1 MATMKKRKKKTGALA
16 YALFLT
22 LWIAIL
28 ALLAWS
34 GLKLVWRYAEYYE
47 KAEIGP
53 VMDQYMETL
62 EQDMWDHGIAD
73 TIANMPHEYQTDEEC
88 AQVVKKILTDDIRYS
103 RNAGKQSE
111 GIAVYDLLCGN
122 SKFGRVTLEQEMVLP
137 EGENGIL
144 LKRIEQDRLYPWHV
158 SGEEFF
164 FEGLYTSYEITVP
177 SEYTVLLNGH
187 QLTEEQIVETGI
199 PYDVLADYY
208 DEYADLPTKVT
219 YKADNIFGSV
229 DVQLLDGN
237 GNETQIDPDRDDSQ
251 FIETPS
257 QETIDRLYEFAYA
270 FSSRYLEFSA
280 GTGEMQYLYDQ
291 LVPYI
296 EPGSELESRM
306 QGTVEGY
313 AGWQHNQRY
322 RFGNCT
328 LNKVTPLAGGYYI
341 VEVSANASCVQP
353 IGTVTVERDLRIL
366 CRYLE
371 DDVRA
376 FSVED
381 Y

>member
-1 MATMKKRKKKTGALA
+1 MATMKKRKKKTGALV

-22 LWIAIL
+22 LWIAVL

-34 GLKLVWRYAEYYE
+34 ALKLVWRYAEYYE

-53 VMDQYMETL
+53 VMDRYMETL

-73 TIANMPHEYQTDEEC
+73 TIANMPHEFQTDEEC

-111 GIAVYDLLCGN
+111 GLAVYDLLCGN
-122 SKFGRVTLEQEMVLP
+122 SKFGRVTLTQEEVLP
-137 EGENGIL
+137 EDASGIL

-158 SGEEFF
+158 ESEEFF
-164 FEGLYTSYEITVP
+164 FEGLYTSYQITVP
-177 SEYTVLLNGH
+177 EEYTVLLNGH
-187 QLTEEQIVETGI
+187 ELTEENIIETDI
-199 PYDVLADYY
+199 PYDVLAAYY

-280 GTGEMQYLYDQ
+280 GTGDMQYLYDQ

-306 QGTVEGY
+306 RGTIEGY
-313 AGWQHNQRY
+313 AGWQHNQHF
-322 RFGNCT
+322 RFGTCT
-328 LNKVTPLAGGYYI
+328 LNNVTPLAGGYYV